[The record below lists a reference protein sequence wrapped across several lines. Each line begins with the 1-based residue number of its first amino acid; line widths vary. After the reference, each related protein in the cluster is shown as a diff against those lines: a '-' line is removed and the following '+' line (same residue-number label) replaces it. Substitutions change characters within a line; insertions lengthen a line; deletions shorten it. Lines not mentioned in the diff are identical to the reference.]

1 MGEQRRGF
9 DQIGITGY
17 PESHHLISDETT
29 IQAMFDKAPMA
40 TYIVSQ
46 ICFDPETIQV
56 WVNRVRARGVE
67 LPIWIGLP
75 GIVPN
80 AKLLRISMKIGLG
93 ESARFL
99 RAHSAWLRRVV
110 TRTFT
115 PDPLIRGLAPLYA
128 DSAADIGGFHIYT
141 FNELER
147 TERWRQ
153 AMIERLRAS
162 A

>member
-1 MGEQRRGF
+1 V
-9 DQIGITGY
+9 D
-17 PESHHLISDETT
+17 
-29 IQAMFDKAPMA
+29 
-40 TYIVSQ
+40 
-46 ICFDPETIQV
+46 
-56 WVNRVRARGVE
+56 RVRARGVG

-99 RAHSAWLRRVV
+99 RAHRAWLRRVL

-115 PDPLIRGLAPLYA
+115 PDPLIRGLAPVYA
-128 DSAADIGGFHIYT
+128 DPSADIGGFHIYT

-153 AMIERLRAS
+153 AMMERLRA
-162 A
+162 AA